1 MIAICSSSSSPSL
14 IDLSSFTSS
23 SGLTYNGRV
32 GALVPIGGSNPLRM
46 NNGAGRSDF
55 GYFEVSTVY
64 TTNPIT
70 FPSDMSFSTYFQ
82 FKIYDNVGI
91 NDPDPSDNTPGADG
105 IMFIIQDNDK
115 TSIPPTSFGYKDL
128 PRSFGVEIDTFM
140 DNGIDPGDG
149 NHIGF
154 NYASNIQSYS
164 THKST
169 TRFNNGQVWYVW
181 IDYNGGSKTIEV
193 RVSQTSIRPQDYFW
207 KDTNTGIL
215 SQVGRNIAYVGFGA
229 SVTTSG
235 STQEIL
241 KWKFRTGYN
250 PYYETGCDVG
260 YYYNGISCLQ
270 CPNGTYQD
278 EQNSNCCKSCPI
290 NTTSDI
296 GSTSISNCYCS
307 LLDLCQGSFLLFI
320 FLASFFFFRFTINQV
335 LTSIYI

>member
-1 MIAICSSSSSPSL
+1 LIAICSSSSSSSSL
-14 IDLSSFTSS
+14 INLSNFTSS

-32 GALVPIGGSNPLRM
+32 AGLVPVGGSNPLRL
-46 NNGAGRSDF
+46 NNGVGRPQ
-55 GYFEVSTVY
+55 YNNFEASTVY

-91 NDPDPSDNTPGADG
+91 NDPDPNDNTPGADG

-115 TSIPPTSFGYKDL
+115 TSLPILSFGYQGL
-128 PRSFGVEIDTFM
+128 ARSFGVEIDTFM
-140 DNGIDPGDG
+140 DNDVDPGDG
-149 NHIGF
+149 NHIGL
-154 NYASNIQSYS
+154 NYPGLIQSYR
-164 THKST
+164 TQKST

-181 IDYNGGSKTIEV
+181 IDYNGATTTIEV
-193 RVSQTSIRPQDYFW
+193 RVSQTSIRPQNYFLR
-207 KDTNTGIL
+207 DITTGIL

-250 PYYETGCDVG
+250 PYYETGCNIG
-260 YYYNGISCLQ
+260 YYYDGTSCLQ

-278 EQNSNCCKSCPI
+278 EQNADCCKSCPI

-307 LLDLCQGSFLLFI
+307 LLDLCQGFLLSS
-320 FLASFFFFRFTINQV
+320 SFFSFFPPPFFFPPITKFKN
-335 LTSIYI
+335 Y

>member
-1 MIAICSSSSSPSL
+1 
-14 IDLSSFTSS
+14 LSSFTSS
-23 SGLTYNGRV
+23 SGLTYNGRAS
-32 GALVPIGGSNPLRM
+32 ALVPVGGSNPLRM
-46 NNGAGRSDF
+46 NNGVGRPQ
-55 GYFEVSTVY
+55 YNNFEVSTVY

-70 FPSDMSFSTYFQ
+70 FPGDMSFSTYFQ

-115 TSIPPTSFGYKDL
+115 TSMPSTSFGYQSL
-128 PRSFGVEIDTFM
+128 ARSFGVEIDTFM
-140 DNGIDPGDG
+140 NNGDDSDG
-149 NHIGF
+149 NHIGL
-154 NYASNIQSYS
+154 NYASNIKSYHTVRS
-164 THKST
+164 E
-169 TRFNNGQVWYVW
+169 TRFNNGEVWYVW
-181 IDYNGGSKTIEV
+181 IDYNGATTTTEV
-193 RVSQTSIRPQDYFW
+193 RVSQTSIRPQNYFL
-207 KDTNTGIL
+207 KDTSTAIL

-250 PYYETGCDVG
+250 PYYEAGCNIG
-260 YYYNGISCLQ
+260 YYYDGTNCLQ

-278 EQNSNCCKSCPI
+278 EQNTDCCKSCPI

-307 LLDLCQGSFLLFI
+307 LLDLCQGFLF
-320 FLASFFFFRFTINQV
+320 FPTFFSYFFSFFFTYQIKN
-335 LTSIYI
+335 Y